1 MQFKVFA
8 IDKRKTKEASKHIEN
23 LCKTKF
29 GVPVVTPENNYSL
42 TFHFAYEVT

>member
-1 MQFKVFA
+1 MQSLQKFFA

-29 GVPVVTPENNYSL
+29 GVPNW
-42 TFHFAYEVT
+42 